1 MLKKKRTAPVV
12 NKRKAERRKPGDRRF
27 PGRLIDKRP
36 GAARKGDRRHSS
48 GRREQQR

>member
-1 MLKKKRTAPVV
+1 MLKKKKTVPVV

-36 GAARKGDRRHSS
+36 GAPRKGDRRRSS
-48 GRREQQR
+48 GRRKK